1 MLGKNAQIQV
11 SAGSLTLNGVPATN
25 VLIQGQL
32 NGKEV
37 VLNTIGAD
45 MRAVRSPGP
54 PCATLTAAGLSTPCV

>member
-1 MLGKNAQIQV
+1 M

-25 VLIQGQL
+25 VLIEGQL

-45 MRAVRSPGP
+45 MARARSPAP
-54 PCATLTAAGLSTPCV
+54 PCATPTGAGLSTPCA